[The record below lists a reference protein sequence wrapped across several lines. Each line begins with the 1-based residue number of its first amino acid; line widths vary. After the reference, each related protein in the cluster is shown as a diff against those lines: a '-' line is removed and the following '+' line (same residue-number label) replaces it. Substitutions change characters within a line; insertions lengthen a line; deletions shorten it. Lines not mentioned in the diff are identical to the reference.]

1 VNGNAARDAWRR
13 LMMPSADFYAV
24 VDMATAKRI
33 GGILWAAGAAI
44 TLAMLPLAV
53 PDRPLG
59 WVVFGVV
66 VLGCVALALR
76 LLRAP
81 DRVSINELWASSF
94 LAPAAIAGLVWAGGP
109 TSPYAELFLLSCFYT
124 GAVHPPRRVFV
135 YLIWFSAAVC
145 APLVYDGWSSDLAS
159 HIFGHLIIW
168 LPITL
173 VAMAYTARVRSQR
186 LGLTAEGDRARAQAR
201 LDALTGLQNRRAFD
215 EEAEAAVE
223 AAHATGRSL
232 SVVVADLDGFKRV
245 NDTYGHL
252 AGDEC
257 LRAVGEAIGGAVRG
271 GDRCYR
277 WGGDEFAVLLPGSD
291 QANAEAVSRRL
302 IEAVERACTAPDGEP
317 MRLECGTA
325 ALVAGMD
332 VDALMTKADVAL
344 LDRKAA
350 SEA

>member
-1 VNGNAARDAWRR
+1 
-13 LMMPSADFYAV
+13 MMPSADFYAAS
-24 VDMATAKRI
+24 DLTTAKRL

-59 WVVFGVV
+59 WVVYGVV

-81 DRVSINELWASSF
+81 DRVSVNELWASSF
-94 LAPAAIAGLVWAGGP
+94 LAPAAIAGLVWAGGS
-109 TSPYAELFLLSCFYT
+109 TSPYAELFLLSCVYT

-145 APLVYDGWSSDLAS
+145 APLVYDGWSSELAA
-159 HIFGHLIIW
+159 HTFGHLIIW

-173 VAMAYTARVRSQR
+173 VAMTYTARVRRQR
-186 LGLTAEGDRARAQAR
+186 LGLTVEGHRARAQAR

-215 EEAEAAVE
+215 EEAETAVQAAQ
-223 AAHATGRSL
+223 ATGRPL

-291 QANAEAVSRRL
+291 KGSAEAVSRRL
-302 IEAVERACTAPDGEP
+302 IEAVVAACTAPDGEP

-325 ALVAGMD
+325 ELVDGMD
-332 VDALMTKADVAL
+332 VEALMTVADIAL
-344 LDRKAA
+344 LDRKAVG
-350 SEA
+350 